1 MLLLT
6 RSKLFINAKQ
16 QGSAKMFSVHTVPET
31 LENATV
37 ITFHLCLRSKA
48 LAEEY
53 HHYHSVTV
61 YEKLRIQNNFRPH

>member
-1 MLLLT
+1 
-6 RSKLFINAKQ
+6 
-16 QGSAKMFSVHTVPET
+16 MFPVHTVPET
-31 LENATV
+31 FENATA

-53 HHYHSVTV
+53 HDYHSVTV